1 MLCQI
6 KISVFWNTIFN
17 QKRNSDI
24 NFFFSFK
31 KWKLKFDQNFFDLTK
46 LSRLKPLQI
55 ITSNE
60 KDEKKKK
67 KFKINNFYLVT

>member
-24 NFFFSFK
+24 KFFFSFK
-31 KWKLKFDQNFFDLTK
+31 KWKLKFDQNVFDLTK

-60 KDEKKKK
+60 KDEKKKN